1 MYNISL
7 HSLIQ
12 QNIQISR
19 KRRERW
25 NKDVPDNPE
34 EGEVKSSEVI
44 QSCLTLCDP
53 MDCSLSGSSVH
64 EIFQARV
71 LEWIAISFS
80 RGSPRPRKRTRVFR
94 IAGRRFTV
102 WATSEAPN
110 CPKMLFILVSDKPW
124 TRHASLL
131 LMTSSSGFWEQF
143 WCQAQCIRLYNE
155 YHPL

>member
-7 HSLIQ
+7 HFLIQ

-53 MDCSLSGSSVH
+53 MDCSLSGSSIH

-71 LEWIAISFS
+71 LEWIAISFGEVIKS
-80 RGSPRPRKRTRVFR
+80 IILNSKIPTHIRD
-94 IAGRRFTV
+94 
-102 WATSEAPN
+102 
-110 CPKMLFILVSDKPW
+110 LFS
-124 TRHASLL
+124 
-131 LMTSSSGFWEQF
+131 
-143 WCQAQCIRLYNE
+143 
-155 YHPL
+155 